1 MHYFLFESSLGL
13 ALFKVNE
20 WDRIAS
26 TTTKLLKDFDAFESF
41 KKVVSL
47 EASHLFQG
55 HNNAYETLNEI
66 GNGNLPSDLTD
77 FLKANL
83 PSKKKGDFQ
92 LVVQDKNLATKI
104 NETLKVKCVSGEAY
118 LEVFRSIR
126 KHLVQFLIGSE
137 GALTRQRHEGPLVD
151 RQPGNRPL
159 VRQTQHQVRREA
171 PGQGYY
177 QLFLAA

>member
-20 WDRIAS
+20 WDRIAT
-26 TTTKLLKDFDAFESF
+26 TTTKLLKDFDSFESF

-55 HNNAYETLNEI
+55 HNSAYEILNEI

-77 FLKANL
+77 FLKSNL

-104 NETLKVKCVSGEAY
+104 NEALKIKCVSGEAY

-126 KHLVQFLIGSE
+126 KHLVPFLIGSE
-137 GALTRQRHEGPLVD
+137 GAL
-151 RQPGNRPL
+151 NRPRHKGTTFN
-159 VRQTQHQVRREA
+159 RQFGYWTLIRKTQHQI
-171 PGQGYY
+171 
-177 QLFLAA
+177 